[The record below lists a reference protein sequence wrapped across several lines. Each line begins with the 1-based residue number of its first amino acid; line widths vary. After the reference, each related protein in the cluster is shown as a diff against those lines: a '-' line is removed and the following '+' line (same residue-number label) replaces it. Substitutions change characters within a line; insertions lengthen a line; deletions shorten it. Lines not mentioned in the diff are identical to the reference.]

1 MHIAWITFSKIR
13 LFEVKRCRTHWL
25 KRIFQ
30 MDVLTGKRNQSAS
43 IWCVLWGYWSKFEC
57 GCDRYATLYWI
68 ILIIPVSLCM
78 LSLVGHSEIFMY
90 GTLSERP
97 RYNCALQ
104 NSKCFWRL
112 CDFGTFPQF
121 FEVCC
126 DRTPSVG
133 HAVLL
138 PCQHSFVAK

>member
-1 MHIAWITFSKIR
+1 MCCKDIDQNSTVVATVMQ
-13 LFEVKRCRTHWL
+13 LFICNNTW
-25 KRIFQ
+25 
-30 MDVLTGKRNQSAS
+30 
-43 IWCVLWGYWSKFEC
+43 
-57 GCDRYATLYWI
+57 
-68 ILIIPVSLCM
+68 IIPVSLCM

-97 RYNCALQ
+97 RYNCTLQ

-112 CDFGTFPQF
+112 CDFGTFLQF

-126 DRTPSVG
+126 NRTPSVG

-138 PCQHSFVAK
+138 PCQHSFVAKYLRWKIAWNLRLVRSTSAILVIILHADVNRLLTTSIWTYHFS